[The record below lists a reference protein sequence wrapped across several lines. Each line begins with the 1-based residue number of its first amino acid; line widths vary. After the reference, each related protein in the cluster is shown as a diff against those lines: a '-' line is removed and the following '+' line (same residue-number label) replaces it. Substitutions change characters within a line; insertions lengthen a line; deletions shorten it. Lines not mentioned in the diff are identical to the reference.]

1 MLDSEII
8 SLFWKRDESALREL
22 RKKYDALARSV
33 AGNLLGDARDA
44 EECINDSYLGMW
56 NSIPPQ
62 KPAFLSA
69 YFCGITRNLA
79 LKRLRDSGAQKR
91 SAVFDELTDL
101 ISVPAEP
108 SDPEEVGKAADVIND
123 FLSKQSRS
131 SRVLFLQRYYLGKSI
146 REAAKC
152 AGMTESGAKTRLS
165 RMRAKLKVKLEEE
178 GILL

>member
-1 MLDSEII
+1 MKTFKFFSQISTSHSSEDSLNPVTLRRRLEAVRPILPI
-8 SLFWKRDESALREL
+8 SGLI
-22 RKKYDALARSV
+22 V
-33 AGNLLGDARDA
+33 G
-44 EECINDSYLGMW
+44 SYE
-56 NSIPPQ
+56 N
-62 KPAFLSA
+62 K
-69 YFCGITRNLA
+69 
-79 LKRLRDSGAQKR
+79 
-91 SAVFDELTDL
+91 AVFDELTDL

-131 SRVLFLQRYYLGKSI
+131 SRVLFLQRYYLGKGI